1 MKHPSSI
8 AALAGMNR
16 ESQYKAVVP
25 PIYPTSVYR
34 MADFGQEGEHEY
46 ARVSHP
52 NGSYLGEAI
61 AELEG
66 GCGKG
71 LVTASGMAALNLM
84 LQLVQPDEWVISG
97 HDAYGGTQR
106 FLNAMAARGMFRL
119 HYCDINRP
127 DNDIAETAMAL
138 KPRLVLLETPSNPLL
153 GVCDVASWVEAAARV
168 RDAQGRKPIVAL
180 DNTLLSPVHFQPLQL
195 NALANSKS
203 EYPGVDLVWHSTTK
217 YINGHADLIGGAI
230 VCREVALHD
239 ELDWWLKTMGLGSP
253 AFDSWLCLRGLRTL
267 PLRMQRQ
274 QNTAQQIAEFLAG
287 HPQVGRV
294 FYPGLKGHPGY
305 ELAKRQFRGFGGM
318 LSFELR
324 GKIDEKNNE
333 QPDPS
338 DAELKTFIYAQKAA
352 SFAVSLGGICSL
364 LSHPA
369 TMTHIDM
376 SEEARQAAG
385 IRYGLLRLSV
395 GLEEPEELIRG
406 LKLGFAAL

>member
-1 MKHPSSI
+1 MNSHSSI

-61 AELEG
+61 AEMEG

-71 LVTASGMAALNLM
+71 LVTASGMAALNLL
-84 LQLVQPDEWVISG
+84 LQLVQPEEWIVSG

-106 FLNAMAARGMFRL
+106 FLNAMAARSMFRL

-127 DNDIAETAMAL
+127 DAAETAMAL
-138 KPRLVLLETPSNPLL
+138 KPRLILLETPSNPLL
-153 GVCDVASWVEAAARV
+153 GVCDVAAWVQAAAAV
-168 RDAQGRKPIVAL
+168 RDVQGRKPIVAL
-180 DNTLLSPVHFQPLQL
+180 DNTILSPINFQPLRL
-195 NALANSKS
+195 DALKDCEN
-203 EYPGVDLVWHSTTK
+203 PGADLVWHSTTK

-230 VCREVALHD
+230 VCREAALHD

-274 QNTAQQIAEFLAG
+274 QTTAQQIAEFLTS
-287 HPQVGRV
+287 HFQVGRV
-294 FYPGLKGHPGY
+294 FYPGLPGHPGH
-305 ELAKRQFRGFGGM
+305 ELAKKQFRGFGGM

-324 GKIDEKNNE
+324 SKNG
-333 QPDPS
+333 DTPS
-338 DAELKTFIYAQKAA
+338 DAELKAFLYAQKAA

-364 LSHPA
+364 ISHPA

-395 GLEEPEELIRG
+395 GLEEPEELLHG